1 MIVRKFMQWA
11 ASAPAAERAEG
22 AGSLARAY
30 LYAGLAPADKR
41 EAEVALTALVDDP
54 APMVRKAISEAL
66 ASAPDAPAAVVLAL
80 ANDQSEVAAPV
91 LGGSPLLTDGDLID
105 CAAIGDAFAQA
116 AIALRAPLRA
126 PVAAAL
132 AEVGAREALIALAVN
147 ADADIPD
154 FSLRR
159 MVERF
164 GADGELREAM
174 LSRPALPPSVRSDLV
189 AAAAAALK
197 DFVVGCAWL
206 SPERAERVTRESCD
220 KAHVVIAADAES
232 AQDWAG
238 ARELAAHL
246 RAAGRLTPGLVLRA
260 LLSGNSC
267 LFEATLVELSG
278 LPEAKV
284 LPLARDWRGA
294 GFAALYGRSGLPP
307 KFLPA
312 FRAALQAARTCAHTI
327 EPGAAK
333 LSRAII
339 ARVLAVA
346 ADAPELG
353 ALAALLRRLDVEA
366 AREEAREAARYIFT
380 PQVEA
385 PVVVAI
391 DQGEFGAAPRIIAI
405 DLKAIE
411 AELAA

>member
-11 ASAPAAERAEG
+11 TSASAAERAEG

-41 EAEVALTALVDDP
+41 EAEVALTALLDDP
-54 APMVRKAISEAL
+54 APLVRKAISEAF
-66 ASAPDAPAAVVLAL
+66 ASAPDAPPTVVVAL

-91 LGGSPLLTDGDLID
+91 LGRSPLLADADLID
-105 CAAIGDAFAQA
+105 CAAVGDAFAQA
-116 AIALRAPLRA
+116 AIALRAPLAA

-147 ADADIPD
+147 PDADIPD
-154 FSLRR
+154 FSLGR

-174 LSRPALPPSVRSDLV
+174 LTRPLPASVRSDLV
-189 AAAAAALK
+189 VAAAAALK
-197 DFVVGCAWL
+197 SFVIGCAWL
-206 SPERAERVTRESCD
+206 SPERAARVEREACD
-220 KAHVVIAADAES
+220 KAHVIIADDAER
-232 AQDWAG
+232 ARDWAG
-238 ARELAAHL
+238 ARDLVARL
-246 RAAGRLTPGLVLRA
+246 REAGRLTSGLALRA
-260 LLSGNSC
+260 LLSGNAC

-278 LPEAKV
+278 LPESKA

-294 GFAALYGRSGLPP
+294 GFAALYNRSGLPP
-307 KFLPA
+307 KLMPA
-312 FRAALQAARTCAHTI
+312 FVAALAAAREHAQADRA
-327 EPGAAK
+327 GGK

-339 ARVLAVA
+339 ARVLAVCA
-346 ADAPELG
+346 GADDLG
-353 ALAALLRRLDVEA
+353 SLAALLRRLDVEA

-391 DQGEFGAAPRIIAI
+391 DQGELGAAPRIIAI
-405 DLKAIE
+405 DLEAIE

>member
-11 ASAPAAERAEG
+11 TSASAAERAEG

-41 EAEVALTALVDDP
+41 EAEVALTALLDDP
-54 APMVRKAISEAL
+54 APLVRKAISEAF
-66 ASAPDAPAAVVLAL
+66 ASAPDAPPAVVIAL

-91 LGGSPLLTDGDLID
+91 LGRSPLLADADLID

-116 AIALRAPLRA
+116 AIALRAPLGA

-147 ADADIPD
+147 PEADIPD
-154 FSLRR
+154 FSLGR

-174 LSRPALPPSVRSDLV
+174 LTRPLPAPVRSDLV

-197 DFVVGCAWL
+197 EFVVGCAWL
-206 SPERAERVTRESCD
+206 SPERAARVEREACD
-220 KAHVVIAADAES
+220 KAHVIIADDAER
-232 AQDWAG
+232 AGDWAG
-238 ARELAAHL
+238 ARDLVARL
-246 RAAGRLTPGLVLRA
+246 REAGRLTSGLALRA
-260 LLSGNSC
+260 LLSGNAC

-278 LPEAKV
+278 LPESKA

-294 GFAALYGRSGLPP
+294 GFAALYNRSGLPP
-307 KFLPA
+307 KLMPA
-312 FRAALQAARTCAHTI
+312 FTAALAAARERASAQ
-327 EPGAAK
+327 PDRAGGK

-339 ARVLAVA
+339 ARVLAA
-346 ADAPELG
+346 CAGAEDLG
-353 ALAALLRRLDVEA
+353 SLAAMLRRLDVEA

-380 PQVEA
+380 PQIEA

-391 DQGEFGAAPRIIAI
+391 DQSEFGAAPRIIAI
-405 DLKAIE
+405 DLEAIE